1 MDIEEYLNYKIYN
14 ELLPDRSM
22 MRWFPKKD
30 RLHND
35 TGGRPALL
43 CLWNYDIDGGEQSC
57 YVLDSL
63 PTFIGFE
70 DPSHDYYQRLD
81 KTISLSNKI
90 DMIDFLAIPNKN
102 IYLNHSHEPIAL
114 DKDSFF
120 WNDDVFNCKI
130 TGGKSHGQYKNS
142 YGTFKCDTEQ
152 GDRLFLLHSERASSD
167 VRKLKNII
175 KSQTVLPV
183 YWFANG
189 YVCAT
194 EHFAKYN
201 LDIFNDFESR
211 PIKYKFVC
219 ASRLFSENKKYRLEL
234 LNKIQL
240 KDGAYSLLDICPTTG
255 QTPNE
260 VLPSNNVAPHSFDE
274 HPNESAYIE
283 MRYETPFNTSFLHV
297 VLETLYKEQKH
308 HLTEK
313 IFKPIVLQQP
323 FVLAAPTG
331 CLGYLKSYGFRT
343 FDQWWDESYDNIEDP
358 DARLDAIADVV
369 NNIASL
375 SWDQLYQMRT
385 EMTEVLKHNH
395 KLFYGRFASDCWHEL
410 KQNLKQYDF

>member
-14 ELLPDRSM
+14 DLLPDRSM
-22 MRWFPKKD
+22 MRWFLKKD
-30 RLHND
+30 LLGNN
-35 TGGRPALL
+35 TGGRPVPL
-43 CLWNYDIDGGEQSC
+43 CLWNYDVNGGEQTVYILNSFPQF
-57 YVLDSL
+57 V
-63 PTFIGFE
+63 GFE

-81 KTISLSNKI
+81 KTLALSHKI

-102 IYLNHSHEPIAL
+102 IYLNHSHEPINL

-120 WNDDVFNCKI
+120 WNDNVFTCKI
-130 TGGKSHGQYKNS
+130 TGGTLHGQHKNS

-152 GDRLFLLHSERASSD
+152 GDRLFLLHSERSSLD
-167 VRKLKNII
+167 VRKLKSTIT
-175 KSQTVLPV
+175 SQTILPV

-194 EHFAKYN
+194 EYFSKYN
-201 LDIFNDFESR
+201 LGIFKDFESR
-211 PIKYKFVC
+211 PIRYKFVC

-234 LNKIQL
+234 LNKIKL
-240 KDGAYSLLDICPTTG
+240 EDGAYSLLDMCPITG

-260 VLPSNNVAPHSFDE
+260 VMPTNSVAPHSFDE

-283 MRYETPFNTSFLHV
+283 MRHETPFNTSFLHV
-297 VLETLYKEQKH
+297 VLETLYTEQKH

-323 FVLAAPTG
+323 FVLAAPAG

-343 FDQWWDESYDNIEDP
+343 FDRWWDESYDNIVDP
-358 DARLDAIADVV
+358 NLRLDAIADII
-369 NNIASL
+369 NYIADL
-375 SWDQLYQMRT
+375 DWNQLYKMRT

-395 KLFYGRFASDCWHEL
+395 KLFYGSFASDCWHEL

>member
-219 ASRLFSENKKYRLEL
+219 ASRLFSEIKNIDL
-234 LNKIQL
+234 
-240 KDGAYSLLDICPTTG
+240 
-255 QTPNE
+255 
-260 VLPSNNVAPHSFDE
+260 
-274 HPNESAYIE
+274 
-283 MRYETPFNTSFLHV
+283 
-297 VLETLYKEQKH
+297 
-308 HLTEK
+308 
-313 IFKPIVLQQP
+313 
-323 FVLAAPTG
+323 
-331 CLGYLKSYGFRT
+331 SY
-343 FDQWWDESYDNIEDP
+343 
-358 DARLDAIADVV
+358 
-369 NNIASL
+369 
-375 SWDQLYQMRT
+375 
-385 EMTEVLKHNH
+385 
-395 KLFYGRFASDCWHEL
+395 
-410 KQNLKQYDF
+410 